1 LNRSRKAEI
10 LVAHHL
16 HGKILC
22 SSPKYHGEISLY
34 ADNKNFSMDKDVRK
48 VIYRKK

>member
-1 LNRSRKAEI
+1 LNGGRKAEI
-10 LVAHHL
+10 LAAHHL

-34 ADNKNFSMDKDVRK
+34 ANNNSMNADVRK
-48 VIYRKK
+48 IIF